1 MATDNRLI
9 AAHLTGAMLGRVPF
23 VNAEHPRG
31 VVAAKLYFEVLQALD
46 TEGKKH
52 ASPAPKMGIQK
63 GGIG

>member
-52 ASPAPKMGIQK
+52 AAP
-63 GGIG
+63 